1 LTVSIVVIAVI
12 RAWPMIVVMVDWP
25 VVFVGSSICESA
37 LIKIMTW
44 IIVLVVVI
52 ICSGLDRSISVSIVF
67 ALFKELFVIVNH
79 FLIFVS

>member
-1 LTVSIVVIAVI
+1 
-12 RAWPMIVVMVDWP
+12 MIVVMVDWP

-44 IIVLVVVI
+44 IIVLVVLVVVI

>member
-1 LTVSIVVIAVI
+1 MTVSIVVIAVI